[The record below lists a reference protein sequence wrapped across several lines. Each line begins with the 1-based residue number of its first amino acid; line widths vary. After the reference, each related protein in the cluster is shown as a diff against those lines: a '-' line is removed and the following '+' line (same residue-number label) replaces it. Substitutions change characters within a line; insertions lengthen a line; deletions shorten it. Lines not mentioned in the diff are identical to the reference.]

1 MNRLTDI
8 IHSLWIKIS
17 RRLKA
22 SFYVYLAVAFT
33 FVVLADSLLLNR
45 TAKMKQASFDLMIRN
60 RIIVSKP
67 DPDIV
72 IVDINEASLAA
83 MAKDYGR
90 WPWPRQVMGEF
101 LEQIE
106 KQRPKA
112 VVFDILFSDP
122 DVYNPDSD
130 AYFNDAVNKTDNT
143 FFTLLRLDPQN
154 DNLSN
159 ILPEQIPGTT
169 RVPGEVSENKPIA
182 VVLPFFEAAIK
193 GGRLG
198 INNIYPDSDGVARQY
213 TVHRKDYGWLIP
225 SLPAR
230 VVTWFGNNLPD
241 RDDILINWRG
251 KPFTYNY
258 AGFSEVFWD
267 MTSKNHARPQDE
279 FTGKIVIIGSTAAG
293 LFDVKPTPMDSL
305 HPGVEILATA
315 IDNLKHDDYL
325 RVPNTKFFN
334 LLLALLIIWATA
346 IAFFKN
352 VGQEKFARIFGASQ
366 FLLIGISYASIN
378 LMTTYINLTG
388 PVMFGVAYF
397 TCAKIYYFSTGKIL
411 EKSAVMSSV
420 ASEGE
425 LYAALMLIQAGGD
438 LEASGEKAVAAIRRS
453 LEKHGIQA
461 KNVETMKGAQKGIW
475 GLFEGTIAVS
485 WTCGFNDERTK
496 GLIREEA
503 KEVEE
508 ASAELRQTE
517 DGKAGVM
524 SVIFQEGR
532 IDGGER
538 ARDGWILLFGEA
550 LMRLNEEGRRKT

>member
-1 MNRLTDI
+1 MNWMAGIFHRFWFTI
-8 IHSLWIKIS
+8 GK
-17 RRLKA
+17 RLKE
-22 SFYVYLAVAFT
+22 SYYIYLAVIFT
-33 FVVLADSLLLNR
+33 LVVFADSLLLNI
-45 TAKMKQASFDLMIRN
+45 TAKMRQASFDLMIRN

-106 KQRPKA
+106 KQYPKA

-122 DVYNPDSD
+122 DVFNPDSD
-130 AYFNDAVNKTDNT
+130 AYFNDAVNKTNNT
-143 FFTLLRLDPQN
+143 FFPVLRLDPQD
-154 DNLSN
+154 DNLSR

-169 RVPGEVSENKPIA
+169 RVPGEAMESRPIA

-198 INNIYPDSDGVARQY
+198 LHNIYPDSDGVARQY
-213 TVHRKDYGWLIP
+213 IVHRNDYDWLIP

-230 VVTWFGNNLPD
+230 VVKWLGMKLPE
-241 RDDILINWRG
+241 RDNILINWRG
-251 KPFTYNY
+251 KPFTYHY
-258 AGFSEVFWD
+258 AGFADVFWD
-267 MTSKNHARPQDE
+267 MTSKDHKRPQNE
-279 FTGKIVIIGSTAAG
+279 FSGKIVIIGSTAAG

-325 RVPNTKFFN
+325 RVPDTKILN

-352 VGQEKFARIFGASQ
+352 VGQDKFARIFGASQ
-366 FLLIGISYASIN
+366 FLLIGFSYASIN
-378 LMTTYINLTG
+378 MMTTYINLTG
-388 PVMFGVAYF
+388 PVMLGIAHF
-397 TCAKIYYFSTGKIL
+397 TCAKIYYLAAGKVL

-425 LYAALMLIQAGGD
+425 LYAALMLVRSSEG
-438 LEASGEKAVAAIRRS
+438 LEASGEKAVAVIRRS
-453 LEKHGIQA
+453 LGKHGIQTT
-461 KNVETMKGAQKGIW
+461 NVETIKGAQKGIW

-485 WTCGFNDERTK
+485 WTCRFEDEEKKR
-496 GLIREEA
+496 LIMEEV
-503 KEVEE
+503 KKVEE
-508 ASAELRQTE
+508 ACAELRQAE
-517 DGKAGVM
+517 DGRPGVM
-524 SVIFQEGR
+524 SVIFHERR
-532 IDGGER
+532 IDGGEKAR
-538 ARDGWILLFGEA
+538 AGWILLFGEA
-550 LMRLNEEGRRKT
+550 LMRLNETGRTKT

>member
-1 MNRLTDI
+1 MNWITGTIQRLWLTI
-8 IHSLWIKIS
+8 GK
-17 RRLKA
+17 RLKA
-22 SFYVYLAVAFT
+22 NFYIYLAIIFT
-33 FVVLADSLLLNR
+33 FVVFADSFVFNR
-45 TAKMKQASFDLMIRN
+45 TAKMKQASFDLMIKR
-60 RIIVSKP
+60 RMIVGKP

-106 KQRPKA
+106 KQHPRA

-143 FFTLLRLDPQN
+143 FFPVLRLDPQ
-154 DNLSN
+154 DDHLSS
-159 ILPEQIPGTT
+159 ILPEQIPGTSP
-169 RVPGEVSENKPIA
+169 VPGEAMEGKPVA

-198 INNIYPDSDGVARQY
+198 LHNIYPDSDGVARQY
-213 TVHRKDYGWLIP
+213 IVHRKDYGWLIP
-225 SLPAR
+225 SLPSR
-230 VVTWFGNNLPD
+230 VVTWLGMKLPD

-251 KPFTYNY
+251 KPFTYHY
-258 AGFSEVFWD
+258 AGFADVFWD
-267 MTSKNHARPQDE
+267 MTSKDHKRPQNE

-305 HPGVEILATA
+305 FPGVEILATA

-325 RVPNTKFFN
+325 RVPDTKLFN

-352 VGQEKFARIFGASQ
+352 VGQDRFASIFGASQ

-388 PVMFGVAYF
+388 PVMLGIAHF
-397 TCAKIYYFSTGKIL
+397 TCAKIYSFAAGKVL

-425 LYAALMLIQAGGD
+425 LYAALMLVKVSEG
-438 LEASGEKAVAAIRRS
+438 LEASGEKAVAVMRRS
-453 LEKHGIQA
+453 LGKHGIQA
-461 KNVETMKGAQKGIW
+461 TNVETLKGAQKGIW

-485 WTCGFNDERTK
+485 WTCGFDDEEKKR
-496 GLIREEA
+496 LIMEEV
-503 KEVEE
+503 KKVEE
-508 ASAELRQTE
+508 AAAELRQTGDE
-517 DGKAGVM
+517 KPGVM
-524 SVIFQEGR
+524 SVLFHEGR
-532 IDGGER
+532 IDGGEQAR
-538 ARDGWILLFGEA
+538 AGWILLFGEA
-550 LMRLNEEGRRKT
+550 LTRLNEAGRRKI